1 MHHKE
6 TSLFLRTFSNS
17 KFWLGDTSPF
27 ALFLLPPPPPAMS
40 VWSVGCSHLPSDQPC
55 KTFSSFPFSRPFFC
69 KLVRLLLPSPAAPPP
84 PPPPPHT
91 LRKGGEGSLALPR
104 WQKESFL
111 LHGLL
116 PGPSF
121 LAVGAA
127 PRERGGGGKGLRRGR
142 RRSDAAPPPCL
153 AHLLFFAKNCS

>member
-17 KFWLGDTSPF
+17 KFWSGDTSPF

-40 VWSVGCSHLPSDQPC
+40 VWSAGCSHLPSDQPC

-84 PPPPPHT
+84 PPPPT

-127 PRERGGGGKGLRRGR
+127 PGEGGR
-142 RRSDAAPPPCL
+142 REGVTAWAAEERRCFPSLSSPL
-153 AHLLFFAKNCS
+153 AFFFEKNCS